1 MIKKISL
8 RNFKCFENLP
18 EVRLSQITLFTGSN
32 GRGKSSLIQSLLL
45 IAQSFGGDR
54 QINTVKLKGKFLDLG
69 TFDDIL
75 FKGAKQNS
83 IDISFETDDKEEN
96 SIKFQLSPYK
106 DRERWAYIAQLNVC
120 DEKGCKYLV
129 ELSASD
135 SDTDSNDAKPVV
147 GQTSTVAGIQQLA
160 RGVYY
165 IAADRQPPANSAIKN
180 DNLDNNQVGIH
191 GEYLINILY
200 RKGSEFIDQV
210 AKEISTILKGA
221 SVRVVDNGY
230 DYLKFLLDSAD
241 NTEGFRPVNVGF
253 GYSYLLPIVL
263 TCMLAENDSKV
274 MIENPEAH
282 LHPGAQSR
290 LMDFMVKYA
299 VEKKLQLLI
308 ETHSDH
314 IINELRIAIKD
325 KKLNSYKDACI
336 LHFTRNSKK
345 TATPDFYEISIDSR
359 GNLSNYPPDFLDEW
373 GLQMGKLI

>member
-18 EVRLSQITLFTGSN
+18 SVGLSQITLFTGSN

-45 IAQSFGGDR
+45 IAQSFGSDR
-54 QINTVKLKGKFLDLG
+54 QINFIKMKGKFLDLG

-75 FKGAKQNS
+75 YKGTKEKS
-83 IDISFETDDKEEN
+83 IDISYETDDKLEN
-96 SIKFQLSPYK
+96 CIKFQLSPYK
-106 DRERWAYIAQLNVC
+106 DRERWANLTQLNVC

-129 ELSASD
+129 EQSASEG
-135 SDTDSNDAKPVV
+135 DTTPKDAKPVV

-160 RGVYY
+160 RVYY

-180 DNLDNNQVGIH
+180 DNLENNQVGIH
-191 GEYLINILY
+191 GEYLINILH
-200 RKGSEFIDQV
+200 RKGSAFISQV
-210 AKEISTILKGA
+210 EKEISTILKGA
-221 SVRVVDNGY
+221 SVHVEDNGF

-241 NTEGFRPVNVGF
+241 DTEGFRPVNVGF

-263 TCMLAENDSKV
+263 TCMLAENDSKL

-290 LMDFMVKYA
+290 LMDFMIKYA
-299 VEKKLQLLI
+299 VEKNLQLLI

-314 IINELRIAIKD
+314 IINELRISVKE
-325 KKLNSYKDACI
+325 KKLENYRDASI
-336 LHFTRNSKK
+336 LHFTRSSKK